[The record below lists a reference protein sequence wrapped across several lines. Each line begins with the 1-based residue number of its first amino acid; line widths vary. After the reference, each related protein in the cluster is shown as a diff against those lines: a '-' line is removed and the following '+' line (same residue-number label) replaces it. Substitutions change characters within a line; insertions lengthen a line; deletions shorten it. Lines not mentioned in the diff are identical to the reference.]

1 MLQGFRLIVRPG
13 LRRFFV
19 IPLCINIVVFVALI
33 WLAVAHYGTLTQWL
47 VPAEDTWW
55 ALVARKFLWLLFT
68 LTVGIVLFFSFSV
81 VANLIAAPFNGYL
94 AQRVEQVL
102 GGAADRHNEIQT
114 GAVSS
119 AWASFV
125 NELKK
130 LVYFVAVLVMAL
142 ILTLIPVVNLIAPL
156 VWVIVGCWMLALEYL
171 AYPMENHAM
180 SFAQVRHAA
189 RARRALTLA
198 FGAGVMAATLVPGVN
213 LAVMPASVAGATAMW
228 LDRWG
233 RRASTDHK
241 PSGRSHV
248 PARWRGR
255 YEY

>member
-1 MLQGFRLIVRPG
+1 LFADLFLGPRYVLQGFRLIVRPG

-33 WLAVAHYGTLTQWL
+33 WLAVAHYTTLTEWL
-47 VPAEDTWW
+47 LPVEDTWW
-55 ALVARKFLWLLFT
+55 VLLARKFLWLLFA

-81 VANLIAAPFNGYL
+81 VANLIAAPFNERL

-102 GGAADRHNEIQT
+102 GGAGDCHNEIQP

-119 AWASFV
+119 AWTSFA

-130 LVYFVAVLVMAL
+130 LVYFVTVLIIAL
-142 ILTLIPVVNLIAPL
+142 IVTLIPLLNLIAPF
-156 VWVIVGCWMLALEYL
+156 VWVAVGCWMLALEYL

-189 RARRALTLA
+189 RARRALTLS

-233 RRASTDHK
+233 RHAPED
-241 PSGRSHV
+241 
-248 PARWRGR
+248 
-255 YEY
+255 

>member
-1 MLQGFRLIVRPG
+1 MFADLFLGPRYLLQGFRLIVRPG

-19 IPLCINIVVFVALI
+19 IPLCINIVVFIALI
-33 WLAVAHYGTLTQWL
+33 WLAVAHYETLTQWL
-47 VPAEDTWW
+47 VPVEDTWW
-55 ALVARKFLWLLFT
+55 ALMARKFLWLLFA

-81 VANLIAAPFNGYL
+81 VANLIAAPFNERL

-102 GGAADRHNEIQT
+102 GGAKDRHIESQLGT
-114 GAVSS
+114 VRS
-119 AWASFV
+119 AWASFA

-130 LVYFVAVLVMAL
+130 LVYFVAVLIMAL
-142 ILTLIPVVNLIAPL
+142 ILTLIPVVNLAAPF
-156 VWVIVGCWMLALEYL
+156 VWVAVGCWMLALEYL

-189 RARRALTLA
+189 RAQRALTLS

-233 RRASTDHK
+233 R
-241 PSGRSHV
+241 HV
-248 PARWRGR
+248 L
-255 YEY
+255 ED